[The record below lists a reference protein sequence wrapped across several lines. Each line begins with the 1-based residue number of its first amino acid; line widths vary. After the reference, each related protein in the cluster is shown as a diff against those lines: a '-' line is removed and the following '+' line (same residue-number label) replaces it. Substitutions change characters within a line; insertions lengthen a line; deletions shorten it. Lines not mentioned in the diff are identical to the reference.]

1 MPRRSY
7 ARSRYPRT
15 RQGLHLAGVERLL
28 FILGATLY
36 VVGLL
41 GGFGLLPMASLTAI
55 ILLAIGGGL
64 ELVVMV
70 MLIL

>member
-15 RQGLHLAGVERLL
+15 RQRLHLAGVERLL

-36 VVGLL
+36 VVGLI
-41 GGFGLLPMASLTAI
+41 GGLGLLSMPSFTAI
-55 ILLAIGGGL
+55 LLLAFGGGL
-64 ELVVMV
+64 ELIVMV